1 MRFIDLQE
9 AFELEISML
18 DDNMSKPVTSDI
30 EYWLN
35 AAVDKFIKTRAFG
48 NNFRRESFEQTQ
60 KRTDDLRTLVVTTT
74 YPFEL
79 HSGEYEAELPSDYM
93 YTVGEAA
100 YISSD
105 DDCWPKVGGVPQ
117 KKRTDILE
125 ATVETIDRQRQSVFS
140 EYQLHNNT
148 ARPLRL
154 YKGNSIYLYTDGK
167 YYIDVYELTYLKQPV
182 EIDLTRL
189 PFNEYS
195 EFPAATH
202 QEIVKLAA
210 QLYIENKSNPRYTTY
225 SSEVNAME

>member
-9 AFELEISML
+9 AFELEISTL
-18 DDNMSKPVTSDI
+18 DDNLAKPVTSDI

-48 NNFRRESFEQTQ
+48 NNFKQESFEQTQ
-60 KRTDDLRTLVVTTT
+60 KRIDDLRTLVVTTT
-74 YPFEL
+74 YPFTI
-79 HSGEYEAELPSDYM
+79 HAGEYRAELPDNYM

-105 DDCWPKVGGVPQ
+105 DNCWPKVSGIPQ
-117 KKRTDILE
+117 RKRTDILE
-125 ATVETIDRQRQSVFS
+125 ATIETIDRQRQSVFS

-154 YKGNSIYLYTDGK
+154 YKGNSVYLYTDGR
-167 YYIDVYELTYLKQPV
+167 YYVNDYELTYLKQPV
-182 EIDLTRL
+182 KIDLTRL

-210 QLYIENKSNPRYTTY
+210 QLYIENKGNTRYNTY
-225 SSEVNAME
+225 SNEVNTME